1 MKMHS
6 VCNIRV
12 ANNRDKV
19 KQNYTL
25 LHVGG
30 KQEGTYS
37 NINWKQGDVSW
48 IDSEGLPANNTHIYA
63 AQVPETGQ
71 TCGLATLVA
80 TATQQ

>member
-6 VCNIRV
+6 VCNMRV

-37 NINWKQGDVSW
+37 NIN
-48 IDSEGLPANNTHIYA
+48 
-63 AQVPETGQ
+63 
-71 TCGLATLVA
+71 
-80 TATQQ
+80 